1 MEQPEQQTSNDIV
14 GNRHYVGTTLAN
26 TLFCRANAVREMAN
40 EGQQMMGPWSVYERD
55 GNGMVEWWRHP
66 DLPSA
71 VNRYQ
76 AVESGFITIF
86 IGSTVDYK
94 VEIMIHDADQ
104 MGADNLHLWRTDM
117 MIVAGMNKAHHATIF
132 SDYVAQATA
141 IVQQQA
147 AGSEG
152 GAAGGGGGG
161 GGAGGAGAGEVSV
174 QTDDGAAED
183 PDDLAAAD
191 TVERLMK
198 QAADAE
204 AERDEALE
212 KLAVEPDHNENI
224 LAAIR
229 AGWIIPNY
237 FEQEH
242 FDEMED
248 WDQDRLNQ
256 FQSYLERVVCGGDDF
271 VRQGI
276 QEALENFIVQDTGD
290 EPQYQEPCWNCP
302 DGNIL
307 HINMGITCIK
317 CISTGEEHTVCIH
330 CWHGGFEDD
339 DDWVDMDA
347 SSDEDS
353 DAE

>member
-1 MEQPEQQTSNDIV
+1 MASAEDQEMFDEIV
-14 GNRHYVGTTLAN
+14 ENLQADLHIEMDRADTFEVTFDKVKRWLAAAQKQLDRPFISLN
-26 TLFCRANAVREMAN
+26 TIVMA
-40 EGQQMMGPWSVYERD
+40 
-55 GNGMVEWWRHP
+55 
-66 DLPSA
+66 
-71 VNRYQ
+71 
-76 AVESGFITIF
+76 
-86 IGSTVDYK
+86 TVDTTHVAV
-94 VEIMIHDADQ
+94 VEGISVLTSHINSD
-104 MGADNLHLWRTDM
+104 LVPCEEHL
-117 MIVAGMNKAHHATIF
+117 IPV
-132 SDYVAQATA
+132 
-141 IVQQQA
+141 
-147 AGSEG
+147 E
-152 GAAGGGGGG
+152 
-161 GGAGGAGAGEVSV
+161 GAGAVEVSV

-183 PDDLAAAD
+183 PDDLPAAQ

-198 QAADAE
+198 EAADAE

-212 KLAVEPDHNENI
+212 KLAAEPDHNENI

-256 FQSYLERVVCGGDDF
+256 FQSYLERVVCGGDDKRRDDF

-276 QEALENFIVQDTGD
+276 QKALENFIEEN

-347 SSDEDS
+347 SSDEDP
-353 DAE
+353 E